1 MMAGLPI
8 LHSVAAGNDPVRD
21 AMCGL
26 SVAPEDPNGISQGIV
41 QLKNMGDND
50 RLEMG
55 LRGRDFALANYTYPV
70 LASRF
75 VSVFHNKES
84 E

>member
-8 LHSVAAGNDPVRD
+8 LHSVSAGNDPVRD
-21 AMCGL
+21 AKCGL
-26 SVAPEDPNGISQGIV
+26 SVAPEDPNEISQGIL
-41 QLKNMGDND
+41 QFKNMRDNE
-50 RLEMG
+50 RLAMG
-55 LRGRDFALANYTYPV
+55 LLGRDFALANYTYPV

-75 VSVFHNKES
+75 ASIFHYER